1 MRSIHERPL
10 EIEGRTVPGH
20 WEGDLIKG
28 AYNRS
33 AVGTLV
39 ERTSRYVLLA
49 KMDGTDAQVALEGFT
64 RILRH
69 VPRCMRQTL
78 TYDQGKEMAKHQE
91 LSKRVQI
98 DVYFADPHSPWQRGS
113 NENINGLTPV
123 SAQRH
128 GPQPGVTAHAQ
139 PHLLAFE
146 YPPACRT
153 QFPKSTRGLQPN
165 DRKNPKRSN
174 LTYCCT

>member
-39 ERTSRYVLLA
+39 ERSSRYVLLA
-49 KMDGTDAQVALEGFT
+49 KMDGTEAQSALEGFT

-69 VPRCMRQTL
+69 VPRCMR
-78 TYDQGKEMAKHQE
+78 
-91 LSKRVQI
+91 
-98 DVYFADPHSPWQRGS
+98 
-113 NENINGLTPV
+113 
-123 SAQRH
+123 
-128 GPQPGVTAHAQ
+128 
-139 PHLLAFE
+139 
-146 YPPACRT
+146 
-153 QFPKSTRGLQPN
+153 
-165 DRKNPKRSN
+165 
-174 LTYCCT
+174 

>member
-1 MRSIHERPL
+1 MKTQTRRAHLSIEERSFIMSERLRGSSCRKRSQGEDRRGQIVGMRSIHERPL

-49 KMDGTDAQVALEGFT
+49 KMDGTDAHVALEGFT

-69 VPRCMRQTL
+69 LPRCMRQTL
-78 TYDQGKEMAKHQE
+78 TYDQGREMAK
-91 LSKRVQI
+91 
-98 DVYFADPHSPWQRGS
+98 
-113 NENINGLTPV
+113 
-123 SAQRH
+123 
-128 GPQPGVTAHAQ
+128 
-139 PHLLAFE
+139 
-146 YPPACRT
+146 
-153 QFPKSTRGLQPN
+153 
-165 DRKNPKRSN
+165 
-174 LTYCCT
+174 